1 MIYHTEDKSN
11 ARLNQ
16 RLMGAFRRMLQELEL
31 AELHLHGRL
40 YTWSNERVHPT
51 LERIDSVR

>member
-31 AELHLHGRL
+31 AKLHLHDCL